1 MVIGIDNF
9 VLYDH
14 HYTETTRILSVGS
27 NPNKMLLKISKIS
40 RANNYL
46 ELNFT
51 FSELIFSLFIRQ
63 FDFCFRYKY

>member
-27 NPNKMLLKISKIS
+27 NPNKMLLK
-40 RANNYL
+40 
-46 ELNFT
+46 
-51 FSELIFSLFIRQ
+51 
-63 FDFCFRYKY
+63 KYQKYHEPTII